1 LTSSSAAL
9 PSRAGETGAAGGW
22 TWNAAGAPPRVG
34 RHLSPLGVVRGL
46 WARRDLVAQFTRREI
61 EGRYRGS
68 ALGLLWTFAQPV
80 TLLVT
85 YTCVFG
91 GLFKARWPEAR
102 DGGLTDFA
110 LALFCGLTAYN
121 VLNECVT
128 RAPGLIV
135 AVPNYVRKV
144 VFPLEVLPLSV
155 LGSALFHA
163 GASLL
168 VLLVARVVTGG
179 GLPWTLL
186 LLPVVSLPLLFFSL
200 GAAWFL
206 AGLGVY
212 LRDISYLIGLVM
224 QVLLFATPIF
234 YPPSALPDW
243 VRSAIAIN
251 PLVDVVE
258 NLRRVVL
265 WGRPPEWGALGVW
278 LVVSGVVLLLGH
290 AWFMQ
295 TKRGFADVL

>member
-1 LTSSSAAL
+1 LSLSPASASG
-9 PSRAGETGAAGGW
+9 PTGAAAAAPGW
-22 TWNAAGAPPRVG
+22 TWNVAGRPPSVFT
-34 RHLSPLGVVRGL
+34 HLLPHAVARDL
-46 WARRDLVAQFTRREI
+46 WARRGLVAQFTWREI

-68 ALGLLWTFAQPV
+68 ILGLVWTFVQPL

-85 YTCVFG
+85 YTLVFG
-91 GLFKARWPEAR
+91 GVFQARWPEAR
-102 DGGLTDFA
+102 GQGLTDFA
-110 LALFCGLTAYN
+110 LALFCGLVAYN
-121 VLNECVT
+121 LLSECVT

-163 GASLL
+163 GASLA
-168 VLLVARVVTGG
+168 VLLLAVVLTGG
-179 GLPWTLL
+179 ALHWTLL
-186 LLPVVSLPLLFFSL
+186 LVPLVSLPLIFFGL

-212 LRDISYLIGLVM
+212 LRDVSYLIGLLM

-234 YPPSALPDW
+234 YPPSVLPAGVRALLR
-243 VRSAIAIN
+243 VN

-265 WGRPPEWGALGVW
+265 WGRPPEWGALGLW
-278 LVVSGVVLLLGH
+278 LLASGAVLLLGH

-295 TKRGFADVL
+295 TKRGFPDVL